1 MRPASSHSR
10 DHFGMSPPLTGL
22 SSMATRNLLREAV
35 VDWRSRGGGEV
46 AFESVGGIDALRR
59 IEAGEALDIA
69 VLAADAIERLVAAGR
84 IVADS
89 TKPLARSKVAIAVAA
104 GAPRPAIDSIEALRD
119 SVLAARSIGYST
131 GPSGV
136 ALQRMFERWGI
147 LDAVRTR
154 LVVAPPGVAVGDLV
168 ARGDAA
174 LGFQQRSELMH
185 VEGIDLIGA
194 MPTGAEIDT
203 IFSGGVLAASRRPVA
218 ARAFLDFVRSP
229 AANAARQRN
238 GMDSP

>member
-1 MRPASSHSR
+1 
-10 DHFGMSPPLTGL
+10 
-22 SSMATRNLLREAV
+22 MATRNLLREAV
-35 VDWRSRGGGEV
+35 VDWRSQGGGEV

-147 LDAVRTR
+147 VDAVRTR
-154 LVVAPPGVAVGDLV
+154 LVVAPPMSSGSFIPWRSISRATCVISSSDGVIKPESPI
-168 ARGDAA
+168 
-174 LGFQQRSELMH
+174 RS
-185 VEGIDLIGA
+185 A
-194 MPTGAEIDT
+194 FTSRAFSR
-203 IFSGGVLAASRRPVA
+203 IFSHGTITPMSMT
-218 ARAFLDFVRSP
+218 S
-229 AANAARQRN
+229 
-238 GMDSP
+238 